1 MPNIYDSAYDLEK
14 AIRESTEFQNLKQA
28 YDAVMNDESAKQMF
42 ENFRD
47 TQMALQEK
55 QMQGE
60 DITEE
65 EVEKARQVVE
75 LVQQHEDISKLM
87 EEEQRL
93 NLVINEISGII
104 TKPLEELYGAPT
116 EEQFIPDPAEHFA
129 GFTFDSFPKVSPH
142 RAIVRGGSR
151 VTEKNYC
158 F

>member
-1 MPNIYDSAYDLEK
+1 
-14 AIRESTEFQNLKQA
+14 
-28 YDAVMNDESAKQMF
+28 
-42 ENFRD
+42 
-47 TQMALQEK
+47 EK

-116 EEQFIPDPAEHFA
+116 EE
-129 GFTFDSFPKVSPH
+129 
-142 RAIVRGGSR
+142 
-151 VTEKNYC
+151 
-158 F
+158 